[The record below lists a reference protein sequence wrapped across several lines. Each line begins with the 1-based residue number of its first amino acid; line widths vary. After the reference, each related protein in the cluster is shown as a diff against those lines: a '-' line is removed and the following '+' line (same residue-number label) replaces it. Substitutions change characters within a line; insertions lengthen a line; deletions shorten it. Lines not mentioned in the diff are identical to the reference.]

1 MVTVLILCSILI
13 FFWEFSSDSTP
24 SKIKDLQTWPMV
36 LKEFEFSII
45 ETFLIGIYL
54 PIILIDLIFSSYEE
68 RNDMKYMPI

>member
-24 SKIKDLQTWPMV
+24 SKIKDLQKPMV
-36 LKEFEFSII
+36 LKELEFSSI

>member
-24 SKIKDLQTWPMV
+24 SKIKDLQKPMV

-54 PIILIDLIFSSYEE
+54 LIILIDLIFSSYEE